1 MEPIEPRKTEAAAP
15 TEPPPPSVTA
25 EVARLKAE
33 ADARAMERQKTLLAN
48 QERQRLT
55 DLAAD
60 AEKSLA
66 EQRKLAEPQAVS
78 LMDRIGAEGQKAPD
92 PVPAKPPISGL
103 VVGRVVHVLDKGQL
117 KAAIVAQVHDDAE
130 GDITVR
136 VQEPSGPTRAWR
148 LPWSGAYQSLAEG
161 CWQWMFDG
169 QAGRYRPSV

>member
-1 MEPIEPRKTEAAAP
+1 MEPIEPRVTAATAP
-15 TEPPPPSVTA
+15 TEPPNAPPD
-25 EVARLKAE
+25 LKAPPTMPPE
-33 ADARAMERQKTLLAN
+33 LRAATPDGDFAKQLQSRMDYESKLR
-48 QERQRLT
+48 
-55 DLAAD
+55 
-60 AEKSLA
+60 A
-66 EQRKLAEPQAVS
+66 EQQSRQKLAEQAVS
-78 LMDRIGAEGQKAPD
+78 LMDTIGAEGQKAPE

-117 KAAIVAQVHDDAE
+117 KAGIVAQVHDDAE